1 MRADLKLD
9 DRLTRAMRG
18 GAAALPG
25 DLALLRSYL
34 RLIAGLLEEKAT
46 DLEHDWGQACAAA
59 AEIETLQTLELA
71 VAERAVAIRAESI
84 ETVRGKL
91 AIWRALGPA
100 SGDDDMRS
108 PRNRLILSV
117 EADLERLSLTP
128 RA

>member
-46 DLEHDWGQACAAA
+46 DLEQDWGQACAAA
-59 AEIETLQTLELA
+59 AEIETLHGLEGS
-71 VAERAVAIRAESI
+71 VAERAIVPTHAKIHASDQPAIITSAMAA
-84 ETVRGKL
+84 T
-91 AIWRALGPA
+91 
-100 SGDDDMRS
+100 
-108 PRNRLILSV
+108 
-117 EADLERLSLTP
+117 TP
-128 RA
+128 STPPPGR